1 MINARNLIAALALAP
16 LAAVA
21 AMSDGEATRAVQDA
35 LAGGQSADSIIQ
47 MLRDDGRTLDAA
59 TMLAVAAASVE
70 NQPALAKAGI
80 CAATDSTEAERI
92 AADLLTE
99 LSGDMVDT
107 VESLVASYDT
117 GGCDD
122 DDEDLRPPP
131 SYAPT
136 DTSHG
141 GGTRPGGGLLPPGSP
156 AS

>member
-21 AMSDGEATRAVQDA
+21 AMSDGEATQAVQDA

-59 TMLAVAAASVE
+59 TTLAVAAADAA
-70 NQPALAKAGI
+70 NQPPLAKAGI
-80 CAATDSTEAERI
+80 CAATDSTEAEQI
-92 AADLLTE
+92 AADLVSE
-99 LSGDMVDT
+99 LSGAMVDT
-107 VESLVASYDT
+107 VQALAASYDT

-122 DDEDLRPPP
+122 DDDDRRPPP

-141 GGTRPGGGLLPPGSP
+141 GGTDPQFPGSP